1 MIIGG
6 LVTNNG
12 DQQRTHQARV
22 ALIGAASRGSATT
35 SDDDASRFARRATDT
50 AVKTGE
56 RRGIEPAVRSAS
68 TMIVFDQRG
77 LDRRV
82 VVDRRQAPVKVKP
95 SSEFVAQA
103 MAHEGMLL
111 DLRPDP
117 QQTRQAGA
125 VYRETSQDDAA
136 TPSEGY
142 DFEV

>member
-1 MIIGG
+1 MIIGE
-6 LVTNNG
+6 LVTK
-12 DQQRTHQARV
+12 QRTHQARV
-22 ALIGAASRGSATT
+22 ALIAAASRGSTTT
-35 SDDDASRFARRATDT
+35 SDDDASRFARRATDA
-50 AVKTGE
+50 AVKTAE
-56 RRGIEPAVRSAS
+56 RRGVEPAVRSAS

-77 LDRRV
+77 LDRRQ
-82 VVDRRQAPVKVKP
+82 VVDRRQSSVKAEP

-125 VYRETSQDDAA
+125 VYRETNRGDAA
-136 TPSEGY
+136 TPFEGY